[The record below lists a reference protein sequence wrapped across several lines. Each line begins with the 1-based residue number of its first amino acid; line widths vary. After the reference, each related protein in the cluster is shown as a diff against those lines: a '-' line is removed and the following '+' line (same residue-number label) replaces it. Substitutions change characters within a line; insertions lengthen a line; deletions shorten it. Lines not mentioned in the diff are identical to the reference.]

1 MKKISIISPTYNEE
15 ENILELYKK
24 IAEQISLF
32 PQYIFEILF
41 IDNASTDNTQKI
53 INKLC
58 LEDKKI
64 KAIFNTKNFGHIR
77 SPFHAIL
84 QSKGDA
90 IILVAADF
98 QDPPILIPQLI
109 EKWSEG
115 SDIVLLKRKKTQE
128 NIFLEFVKKLF

>member
-1 MKKISIISPTYNEE
+1 MKKLISIVTPTFNEE
-15 ENILELYKK
+15 KNIYLLSKE
-24 IAEQISLF
+24 ISTQMQSLD
-32 PQYIFEILF
+32 YDYEHII

-109 EKWSEG
+109 EKWR
-115 SDIVLLKRKKTQE
+115 DRKSTRL
-128 NIFLEFVKKLF
+128 NSSHT